1 MICRCCSVT
10 KLCPTLCDPTA
21 AAHQAPLSFT
31 ITWSLLKLMST
42 ESLMPSN
49 HLILCCPLLLLPSI
63 FPSTG
68 SFPWSW
74 HFASGSQSIGA
85 LPPASDLPRNIQGW
99 FPLGWTSLITL
110 LSKGLSRVLSSTQ
123 FEINSLVLSL
133 LYGPTLIF
141 VCDYWKNHSFD

>member
-1 MICRCCSVT
+1 MIHCYCSVT
-10 KLCPTLCDPTA
+10 KLCPTLCDPMA
-21 AAHQAPLSFT
+21 AAHQAPCPSLSPGVC
-31 ITWSLLKLMST
+31 SNSCPLSQ
-42 ESLMPSN
+42 MPSN

-68 SFPWSW
+68 SFPISW

-85 LPPASDLPRNIQGW
+85 SPSASDLPMNIQGW

-133 LYGPTLIF
+133 LYGQTLIF
-141 VCDYWKNHSFD
+141 VCNYWKNHSFD